1 MSNKWQKFIKSK
13 SLKEKK
19 EGEIENEIA
28 RFEPIVEQDDDDKE
42 LQNKK
47 RAQPEPISTTSSEP
61 VQKKSKWVKYIQ
73 LQQGDHQNEVAPV
86 SRSDDRVGVTETSI
100 FAAFAPQETPT
111 SSLGGGY
118 SLSSLFASEDAP
130 DIKMAHVDYEVDP
143 EKFVKPKVAAPSKEQ
158 LEKKKRRD
166 EQAIQIKAAKE
177 RKAKRL
183 EERMQHNVK
192 VRQKKLP
199 KEQLTEM
206 EQISHVGSA
215 AHDDAED
222 EEGLILHP
230 ARQMLLDSKRY
241 NHAEKRRLKAVERAV
256 KIKHLRMASKP
267 LRRTNYVNKLKHA
280 DPHTARDYLEMF
292 RDHEGKKPWRF
303 SRVVQNFIIEQS
315 LDFNIFDNDDLLLGY
330 MKTIL
335 GKGRQ
340 YALLH
345 TRASLTEL
353 KKMKAG
359 IAPPKPLENENEQV
373 DKGTA
378 ESLAIREHAIWA
390 DYQGEKLDLALARA
404 ERIITTVEAPPPPS
418 TFDES

>member
-1 MSNKWQKFIKSK
+1 MSNKWQKFIKSN
-13 SLKEKK
+13 SLKERK

-28 RFEPIVEQDDDDKE
+28 QFEPIVEQNQAE
-42 LQNKK
+42 NEPRNKK
-47 RAQPEPISTTSSEP
+47 RAQPESIPTTSEP
-61 VQKKSKWVKYIQ
+61 VQRKTKWVKYIQ
-73 LQQGDHQNEVAPV
+73 LQQSDHQNEMAPV
-86 SRSDDRVGVTETSI
+86 SRSDDRAGVTETSI
-100 FAAFAPQETPT
+100 FAAFMPQETPAP
-111 SSLGGGY
+111 LQGGSF

-130 DIKMAHVDYEVDP
+130 DIQMARVDYKVDP
-143 EKFVKPKVAAPSKEQ
+143 EKFNTPKLAAPSKEQ
-158 LEKKKRRD
+158 LDKKKRRD
-166 EQAIQIKAAKE
+166 EQAVQIKAAKE
-177 RKAKRL
+177 KKAQRL

-199 KEQLTEM
+199 KEQLTGM
-206 EQISHVGSA
+206 EQKWHTGSA
-215 AHDDAED
+215 AMDNEEV

-230 ARQMLLDSKRY
+230 ARQMLLDSKRH
-241 NHAEKRRLKAVERAV
+241 NHAEKRKAKAIDRAI

-267 LRRTNYVNKLKHA
+267 LRRTNYVNKLKRA
-280 DPHTARDYLEMF
+280 DSHSARDYLQMF

-315 LDFNIFDNDDLLLGY
+315 LDFDIFDNDDLLLGY
-330 MKTIL
+330 IKTIL

-345 TRASLTEL
+345 TRASRTEL
-353 KKMKAG
+353 QRMKAG
-359 IAPPKPLENENEQV
+359 IAPPKPPENENEQV

-390 DYQGEKLDLALARA
+390 DYQDEKLDRALARA
-404 ERIITTVEAPPPPS
+404 DQIITTVEAPPPPS